1 MNRRKFLALSGVS
14 VAGLALGGAGL
25 AGASLGES
33 RDFDLTALLAQLNS
47 LQGKPLQSSGE
58 WTAAQIF
65 RHCAQSIQGSLT
77 GFPQQKSPL
86 FQQTAGKL
94 ALFSFKAAGA
104 MTHPLT
110 EPIPG
115 MAALDKNEDPQQA
128 LTLLITE
135 LELFIAQS
143 QAGKA
148 LAPHFAY
155 GALSATDYQAA
166 HWLHLQNHLS
176 QISVNSAAVA

>member
-1 MNRRKFLALSGVS
+1 MNRRKFLTLSGLS
-14 VAGLALGGAGL
+14 VAGLTFG
-25 AGASLGES
+25 GASLGNS
-33 RDFDLTALLAQLNS
+33 RDFDLTLLLGELKN

-58 WTAAQIF
+58 WSAAQIF

-77 GFPQQKSPL
+77 GFPVQKSPF

-104 MTHPLT
+104 MTHPLA
-110 EPIPG
+110 EAIPG
-115 MAALDKNEDPQQA
+115 MAVLDKNEDPQQA
-128 LTLLITE
+128 LALLITE

-143 QAGKA
+143 QTGQP
-148 LAPHFAY
+148 LQPHFAY
-155 GALSATDYQAA
+155 GALSAADYQAA

-176 QISVNSAAVA
+176 QISVSYTETA

>member
-1 MNRRKFLALSGVS
+1 MNRRKFLTLSGLS
-14 VAGLALGGAGL
+14 VASLALG
-25 AGASLGES
+25 GASLGES
-33 RDFDLTALLAQLNS
+33 RDFDLTALLAQLKS
-47 LQGKPLQSSGE
+47 QQGKPLQSSGE

-77 GFPQQKSPL
+77 GFPLQKSPL

-94 ALFSFKAAGA
+94 ALFSFKAAAA

-135 LELFIAQS
+135 LELFIVQS
-143 QAGKA
+143 QAGKP
-148 LAPHFAY
+148 LQPHFAY
-155 GALSATDYQAA
+155 GALNAADYQAA

>member
-1 MNRRKFLALSGVS
+1 MNRRKFLTFSGIGI
-14 VAGLALGGAGL
+14 AGLAVG
-25 AGASLGES
+25 GASLGNS
-33 RDFDLTALLAQLNS
+33 RDFDLTALLGKLKN
-47 LQGKPLQSSGE
+47 LQGQALQSSGE
-58 WTAAQIF
+58 WSAAQIF

-77 GFPQQKSPL
+77 GFPVQKSPF

-115 MAALDKNEDPQQA
+115 MAALDQNEDPQQA

-135 LELFIAQS
+135 LEAFITRS
-143 QAGKA
+143 QANA
-148 LAPHFAY
+148 PLQPHFAY
-155 GALSATDYQAA
+155 GALSAADYQAA

-176 QISVNSAAVA
+176 QISSKALT

>member
-1 MNRRKFLALSGVS
+1 MNRRKFLTFSGLS
-14 VAGLALGGAGL
+14 VAGLALGGA
-25 AGASLGES
+25 SLGKS
-33 RDFDLTALLAQLNS
+33 RDFDLTALLGTLKS
-47 LQGKPLQSSGE
+47 LQGKPLQNNGE
-58 WTAAQIF
+58 WTTAQIF

-77 GFPQQKSPL
+77 GFPVQKSPL

-115 MAALDKNEDPQQA
+115 MATLDKNEDPQQA

-135 LELFIAQS
+135 LELFITQR

-148 LAPHFAY
+148 LQPHFAY
-155 GALSATDYQAA
+155 GALNAADYQAA

-176 QISVNSAAVA
+176 QISVISTAIS

>member
-1 MNRRKFLALSGVS
+1 MNRRQFITISSLS
-14 VAGLALGGAGL
+14 VAGLALGGTA
-25 AGASLGES
+25 LGNG
-33 RDFDLTALLAQLNS
+33 RDFDLTELYQKLTSLKGRTLA
-47 LQGKPLQSSGE
+47 SSGD
-58 WTAAQIF
+58 WNPAQIF

-77 GFPQQKSPL
+77 GFPIQKSPL
-86 FQQTAGKL
+86 FQHTAGKL

-104 MTHPLT
+104 MTHPLA

-115 MAALDKNEDPQQA
+115 MAALEPNDDAQQA
-128 LTLLITE
+128 LAALLQTLDA
-135 LELFIAQS
+135 FMQQS
-143 QAGKA
+143 SSGAA

-176 QISVNSAAVA
+176 QISSKALT

>member
-1 MNRRKFLALSGVS
+1 MNRRKFLTVSGLSI
-14 VAGLALGGAGL
+14 AGLALGGA
-25 AGASLGES
+25 SLGNH
-33 RDFDLTALLAQLNS
+33 RDFNLTLLLDSLKN

-58 WTAAQIF
+58 WTVAQIF

-104 MTHPLT
+104 MTHPLA
-110 EPIPG
+110 EAIPG

-135 LELFIAQS
+135 LEAFIAQS
-143 QAGKA
+143 QTGQP
-148 LAPHFAY
+148 LQPHFAY
-155 GALSATDYQAA
+155 GALSAADYQAA

-176 QISVNSAAVA
+176 QISSNTSA

>member
-33 RDFDLTALLAQLNS
+33 RDFDLTALLAQLKN

-77 GFPQQKSPL
+77 GFPQQKSPV

-104 MTHPLT
+104 MTHPLA

-115 MAALDKNEDPQQA
+115 MAALDKNEDAQQA

-148 LAPHFAY
+148 LQPHFAY

>member
-1 MNRRKFLALSGVS
+1 MNRRKFLTVSGLGI
-14 VAGLALGGAGL
+14 AGLALGGA
-25 AGASLGES
+25 SLGNQ
-33 RDFDLTALLAQLNS
+33 RDFDLTLLLDSLKN

-65 RHCAQSIQGSLT
+65 RHCAQSIEGSLT
-77 GFPQQKSPL
+77 GFPLQKSPL

-104 MTHPLT
+104 MTHPLA
-110 EPIPG
+110 EAIPG
-115 MAALDKNEDPQQA
+115 MATLDKNEDPQQA

-135 LELFIAQS
+135 LEAFITRS
-143 QAGKA
+143 QANEP
-148 LAPHFAY
+148 LQPHFAY

-176 QISVNSAAVA
+176 QISSKALT